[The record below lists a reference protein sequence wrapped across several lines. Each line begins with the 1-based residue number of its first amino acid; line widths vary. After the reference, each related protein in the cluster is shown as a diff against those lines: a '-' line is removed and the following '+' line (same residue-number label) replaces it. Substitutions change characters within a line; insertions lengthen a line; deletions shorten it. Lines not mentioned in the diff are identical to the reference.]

1 MRGKKKQKLMYTF
14 VSPSLTRTLHTLQ
27 SDEMAGA
34 LAAILDYG
42 VNENGSYIWQRD
54 KKRLNL

>member
-1 MRGKKKQKLMYTF
+1 MYTF

-54 KKRLNL
+54 KKRLNLWLH